1 MAYFDDIFK
10 QALEKL
16 KEQSQSN
23 SKIREALRKYDGR
36 SLHLVIVG
44 DAEYLFSVTSE
55 EVDFQ
60 VNPEQVPDDI
70 YLEMDLALA
79 QKIIEERRFGIF
91 DVLRVKYK
99 NVTGEDI
106 NLVKTLFWK

>member
-1 MAYFDDIFK
+1 MAYFDDIFR

-23 SKIREALRKYDGR
+23 SKIREALRKYEGR
-36 SLHLVIVG
+36 SLHLVVVG
-44 DAEYLFSVTSE
+44 DAEYLFSVASKE
-55 EVDFQ
+55 IEYQ

-70 YLEMDLALA
+70 YVEMDLALA
-79 QKIIEERRFGIF
+79 QRIIEEKRFGIF

-99 NVTGEDI
+99 NVKTEDI
-106 NLVKTLFWK
+106 DLVRTLFWK